1 MIKYKTQIDADTL
14 ETLIEC
20 ADTSSDFNDIQPK
33 QLESFS
39 EFLIEHAQSNGK
51 SSTLGTK
58 EHLSNSLARSFNNS
72 CKPLKVALLLS
83 LNQFTINDSF
93 SARTTIRTIQAS
105 KNNELD
111 SFLLQQSRSGGAFDV
126 QKIILSIKSSAYIN
140 NYKKPLQEIVVTF
153 SNGLYFPAAT
163 GIISLYDGLLSQI
176 SNNSKTNLL
185 MRLDPIIEQS
195 MSIFLKNRGSSNPEV
210 VDFLQNHLGI
220 FSFLIANNQFCM
232 TSDFSSKEPSY
243 INRHWLAHGRYK
255 RDIGELDCIKLFR
268 LLNGLL
274 LTAELSSFESQ

>member
-1 MIKYKTQIDADTL
+1 MRKYKTQIDADTL
-14 ETLIEC
+14 ETLMEC

-33 QLESFS
+33 QLEPFS
-39 EFLIEHAQSNGK
+39 EFLIDHAKSNGK
-51 SSTLGTK
+51 SPSLGTK
-58 EHLSNSLARSFNNS
+58 EQLSNSLARSLNNS

-83 LNQFTINDSF
+83 LNQFTITDSF

-105 KNNELD
+105 KNDRLD
-111 SFLLQQSRSGGAFDV
+111 SFLLKQSIPGGDFDI
-126 QKIILSIKSSAYIN
+126 QKIILSIKSSSYIN
-140 NYKKPLQEIVVTF
+140 SYKKPLQEIIVAF

-163 GIISLYDGLLSQI
+163 GIISLYDGLLSQT
-176 SNNSKTNLL
+176 SNNSISSLL
-185 MRLDPIIEQS
+185 MRLDPMMEQA
-195 MSIFLKNRGSSNPEV
+195 MSIFLKNKGSSNPEV
-210 VDFLQNHLGI
+210 IDFLQNHLGV

-243 INRHWLAHGRYK
+243 INRHWLAHGRYQ

-274 LTAELSSFESQ
+274 LTAELSSFESH